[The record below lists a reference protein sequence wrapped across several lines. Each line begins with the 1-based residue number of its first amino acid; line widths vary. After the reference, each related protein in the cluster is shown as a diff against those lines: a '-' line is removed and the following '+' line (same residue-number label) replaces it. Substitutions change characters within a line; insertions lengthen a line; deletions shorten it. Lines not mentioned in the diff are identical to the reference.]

1 MDAGDES
8 IYPDTAPNTDQI
20 GQPRILDGNSDANRV
35 IDIGARERFINRPVA
50 SFTLSG
56 NPVGVNELVE
66 LDGTSSNHTNA
77 AFDIVLWEW
86 DFDFDGTNFDVD
98 ATGEVVTNRFSQAGE
113 FTIALRVTDD
123 SSPPQTD
130 IEVRTIIVGVAPE
143 LPRVTRPFSVTSD
156 STPTIVWEGGGAE
169 FDVQVLSLIHI

>member
-1 MDAGDES
+1 MPGNDNTGQSANLISLGHNLVGFLNDDVERIASGYLTDDLLGGTSADDPAIDPNLARLVQASANGLNGTFRHNLIQGSPAVDAGDES

-66 LDGTSSNHTNA
+66 LDGTSSNHT
-77 AFDIVLWEW
+77 
-86 DFDFDGTNFDVD
+86 
-98 ATGEVVTNRFSQAGE
+98 
-113 FTIALRVTDD
+113 
-123 SSPPQTD
+123 
-130 IEVRTIIVGVAPE
+130 
-143 LPRVTRPFSVTSD
+143 
-156 STPTIVWEGGGAE
+156 
-169 FDVQVLSLIHI
+169 LSLIHI